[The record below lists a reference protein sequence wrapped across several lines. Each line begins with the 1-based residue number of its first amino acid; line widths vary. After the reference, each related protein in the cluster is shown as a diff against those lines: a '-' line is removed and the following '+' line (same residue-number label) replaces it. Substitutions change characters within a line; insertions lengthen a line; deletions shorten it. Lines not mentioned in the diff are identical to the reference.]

1 MKAGMTTVRA
11 VCQSSVIA
19 IITDWYAGVKLY
31 ENIFYFG
38 PLGNQRAELYC
49 DSDPLKWITALALT
63 LRIYQ
68 RESAF
73 SKVPHRYGS
82 E

>member
-1 MKAGMTTVRA
+1 MKAGMSTVHA

-19 IITDWYAGVKLY
+19 ITDWYAGVKLCV
-31 ENIFYFG
+31 NFFYCG

-49 DSDPLKWITALALT
+49 DSDPPKWITALALT

>member
-1 MKAGMTTVRA
+1 MKAGMTTVHA

-38 PLGNQRAELYC
+38 PLETRELSY
-49 DSDPLKWITALALT
+49 IVTVT
-63 LRIYQ
+63 LQ
-68 RESAF
+68 N
-73 SKVPHRYGS
+73 G
-82 E
+82 